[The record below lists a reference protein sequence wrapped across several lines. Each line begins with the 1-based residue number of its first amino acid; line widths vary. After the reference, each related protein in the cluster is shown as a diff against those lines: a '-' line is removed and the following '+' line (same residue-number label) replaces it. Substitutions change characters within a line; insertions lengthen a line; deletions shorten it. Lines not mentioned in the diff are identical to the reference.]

1 MFNFK
6 RLVLARK
13 RRKLTAKRLSEY
25 ASVSAVTITR
35 LEKGANQP
43 DDSTVHR
50 LAAALNYPV
59 EFFFRDDPEPI
70 PIDAVS
76 FRGLTKMTARDRDA
90 AITAGALGIELNDWV
105 EERFSLPET
114 KLLDFSYETDA
125 EAAARSLRQHWALG
139 ERPIKSIVRL
149 LEAHGVRVFS
159 LSENTATVDAFS
171 FWNGDKPFVFL
182 NYFKTAE
189 RSIYDAAH
197 ELGHLVLHRHAGPV
211 PSRPAERE
219 ADAFASA
226 FLMPRN
232 DIRARIPPQI
242 SVDLIIELKSRWRV
256 SAMALAYRLH
266 ALDLL
271 TDWQYK
277 SICIELG
284 KRGFRSGEPGGIER
298 EESAMWR
305 KILSQLWIEKTT
317 KDEIADALNIPL
329 DELEGIIG
337 LGHRPNRGRER
348 FTLFSVPP

>member
-1 MFNFK
+1 MFNCK

-13 RRKLTAKRLSEY
+13 RRKLTAKRLAEC
-25 ASVSAVTITR
+25 AGISAITITR
-35 LEKGANQP
+35 LEKGENQP
-43 DDSTVHR
+43 DDSTVRR
-50 LAAALNYPV
+50 LSAALNYPIG
-59 EFFFRDDPEPI
+59 FFFRDNPESI
-70 PIDAVS
+70 STDVVS
-76 FRGLTKMTARDRDA
+76 FRSLTKMTARDRDA
-90 AITAGALGIELNDWV
+90 AISAGALGVELNSWA
-105 EERFSLPET
+105 EERFSLPAA
-114 KLLDFSYETDA
+114 KLLDLSYETNA

-139 ERPIKSIVRL
+139 EKPIGSIVRL

-159 LSENTATVDAFS
+159 LAEDTATVDAFS
-171 FWNGDKPFVFL
+171 FWKNEKPFVFL

-197 ELGHLVLHRHAGPV
+197 ELGHLVLHRHAGPI

-232 DIRARIPPQI
+232 DVRARIPNQMSI
-242 SVDLIIELKSRWRV
+242 DLLLNLKLRWRV

-266 ALDLL
+266 ALELL

-284 KRGFRSGEPGGIER
+284 KRGFRSGEPGGLER
-298 EESAMWR
+298 EVSAIWK
-305 KILSQLWIEKTT
+305 KILSQLWIEKMT
-317 KDEIADALNIPL
+317 KSEIAEAMNMPL

-337 LGHRPNRGRER
+337 VSHRPKGGQVGFNLRA
-348 FTLFSVPP
+348 VK